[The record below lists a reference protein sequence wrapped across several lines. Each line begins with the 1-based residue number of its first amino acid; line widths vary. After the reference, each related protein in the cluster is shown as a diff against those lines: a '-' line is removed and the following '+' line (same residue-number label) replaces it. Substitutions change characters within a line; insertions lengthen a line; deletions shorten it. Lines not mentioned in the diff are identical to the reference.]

1 MIESNE
7 LAKHKLITE
16 NSWEIQININGRCEN
31 PERRNMPEYRGIC
44 KISRNFAEYA
54 GISRNMQNI
63 KEFRGICKISR
74 NFKEYA
80 GITGIAD
87 VDFWQH
93 GRFVVLI
100 VRIIPFWKMN
110 ISHCDG
116 K

>member
-1 MIESNE
+1 
-7 LAKHKLITE
+7 
-16 NSWEIQININGRCEN
+16 
-31 PERRNMPEYRGIC
+31 MPEYRGIC

-87 VDFWQH
+87 VDF
-93 GRFVVLI
+93 
-100 VRIIPFWKMN
+100 
-110 ISHCDG
+110 
-116 K
+116 